1 MRHHHHQRTL
11 QVKQHLL
18 PLMPLSYQH
27 TNQSQD
33 RIQLIQRP
41 IGFYPDIV
49 FIYTLSAMNIRF
61 PLISSASVYFHMII
75 IYFSIPN
82 LSIIYLTG

>member
-11 QVKQHLL
+11 QVKQNLL
-18 PLMPLSYQH
+18 PVMPLSSQR
-27 TNQSQD
+27 TNKSQD
-33 RIQLIQRP
+33 RSQLMQRD
-41 IGFYPDIV
+41 IGLYPDIV
-49 FIYTLSAMNIRF
+49 FIYTLSTMNTRF
-61 PLISSASVYFHMII
+61 PLVSSASVYFHMII

>member
-1 MRHHHHQRTL
+1 MIGRQQRTDYADL
-11 QVKQHLL
+11 GV
-18 PLMPLSYQH
+18 
-27 TNQSQD
+27 
-33 RIQLIQRP
+33 QLIQRP

-49 FIYTLSAMNIRF
+49 FIYTLSAMNTRF
-61 PLISSASVYFHMII
+61 PLVSSAGVYFYMII